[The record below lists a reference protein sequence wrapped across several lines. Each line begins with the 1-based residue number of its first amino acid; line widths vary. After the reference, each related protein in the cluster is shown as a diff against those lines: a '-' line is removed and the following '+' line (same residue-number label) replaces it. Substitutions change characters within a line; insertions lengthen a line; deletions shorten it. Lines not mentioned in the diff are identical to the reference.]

1 MILCPDCATPMETV
15 QENDYARVLCPSCK
29 RDVGSWGEVKKAIF
43 AKAEKIARDTF
54 CDR

>member
-1 MILCPDCATPMETV
+1 METV
-15 QENDYARVLCPSCK
+15 QENDYARASCK